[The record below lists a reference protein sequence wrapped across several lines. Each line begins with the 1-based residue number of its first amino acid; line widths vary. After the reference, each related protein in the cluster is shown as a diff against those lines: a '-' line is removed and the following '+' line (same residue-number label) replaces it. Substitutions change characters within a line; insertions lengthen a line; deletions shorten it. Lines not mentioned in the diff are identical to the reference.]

1 MQKDS
6 TEGTRWGP
14 SAPVS
19 QLNFSVSPGARD
31 LASRLAF
38 SFVSVRDC
46 MPASASL
53 QFSGLILLNPCCPDF
68 RDDNP

>member
-1 MQKDS
+1 MQNDS

-19 QLNFSVSPGARD
+19 QLNYSVSPGARD

-46 MPASASL
+46 MPASL
-53 QFSGLILLNPCCPDF
+53 QFSGLILPNPCCPDF
-68 RDDNP
+68 RDDIP